1 MERYQPKVSPGRY
14 VGSTGVVYVLATAK
28 KTASISVIKSLMN
41 TKKRGEVVENK
52 NIDIGQS
59 ITAMGNQI
67 PLQIASSE
75 SHLDILLSGL

>member
-1 MERYQPKVSPGRY
+1 M
-14 VGSTGVVYVLATAK
+14 LATAK

-59 ITAMGNQI
+59 IAAMGNQI

>member
-1 MERYQPKVSPGRY
+1 
-14 VGSTGVVYVLATAK
+14 VLATAK

-59 ITAMGNQI
+59 IAAMGTQM

>member
-1 MERYQPKVSPGRY
+1 
-14 VGSTGVVYVLATAK
+14 VLATAK

-59 ITAMGNQI
+59 IAAMGNQI